1 MENLLIRN
9 AEIWP
14 LDSSRVISKGWL
26 TARDGVITAIAPGEP
41 PTELTAKTVIDGEGM
56 LLMPGLADCHT
67 HLMEYATAEINAT
80 RGRAQRMSAVANL
93 LTALRCGIVATGEH
107 NLGHPTLKMPMGEY
121 KDILRSVPMA
131 SAVAYGCCWLGFEPK
146 VLTSATRPGQAFS
159 REVLTDEDYAA
170 MAEASEFAGEN
181 LFLNCTC
188 ANAPLSAAPHAG
200 EVTYDR
206 QTLEHIVEL
215 FHARGRAI
223 GAHIEGDEAARLF
236 IECGGDVIHHGHNT
250 TPEVWRLMAEKGV
263 ALVLTPA
270 AGTSKRPLTPEQTL
284 ELYRAGVFLALA
296 SDSYIY
302 PHPQAESQ
310 LQHFIPGGAAGTVED
325 LMAVG
330 AVDGG
335 GTDDPLGHQ
344 PPVRAQEDALHL
356 ITVNPRRLL
365 HPRDELTALKPGS
378 PADMILCRRL
388 PALETEDPN
397 DILLVITGG
406 ELQVDKRK

>member
-215 FHARGRAI
+215 FHTRGRAI

-302 PHPQAESQ
+302 PHPQADWERLPADRLAGPESF
-310 LQHFIPGGAAGTVED
+310 LSI
-325 LMAVG
+325 VG
-330 AVDGG
+330 
-335 GTDDPLGHQ
+335 
-344 PPVRAQEDALHL
+344 PVLRYLTEHGVTKEDALHL

>member
-250 TPEVWRLMAEKGV
+250 TPEVWRLMVEKGV

-302 PHPQAESQ
+302 PHPQADWERLPADRLAGPESF
-310 LQHFIPGGAAGTVED
+310 LSI
-325 LMAVG
+325 VG
-330 AVDGG
+330 
-335 GTDDPLGHQ
+335 
-344 PPVRAQEDALHL
+344 PVLRYLTEHGVTKEEALHL

>member
-188 ANAPLSAAPHAG
+188 ANAPLSTAPHAG

-250 TPEVWRLMAEKGV
+250 TPEVWRLMVEKGV

-302 PHPQAESQ
+302 PHPQADWERLPADRLAGPESF
-310 LQHFIPGGAAGTVED
+310 LSI
-325 LMAVG
+325 VG
-330 AVDGG
+330 
-335 GTDDPLGHQ
+335 
-344 PPVRAQEDALHL
+344 PVLRYLTEHGVTKEDALHL

-365 HPRDELTALKPGS
+365 HPRDELTVLKPGS

>member
-121 KDILRSVPMA
+121 KDILHSVPMA

-215 FHARGRAI
+215 FHARGQAI

-302 PHPQAESQ
+302 PHPQADWERLPADRLAGPESF
-310 LQHFIPGGAAGTVED
+310 LSI
-325 LMAVG
+325 VG
-330 AVDGG
+330 
-335 GTDDPLGHQ
+335 
-344 PPVRAQEDALHL
+344 PVLRYLTEHGVTKEDALHL

>member
-1 MENLLIRN
+1 M
-9 AEIWP
+9 
-14 LDSSRVISKGWL
+14 
-26 TARDGVITAIAPGEP
+26 
-41 PTELTAKTVIDGEGM
+41 
-56 LLMPGLADCHT
+56 
-67 HLMEYATAEINAT
+67 
-80 RGRAQRMSAVANL
+80 
-93 LTALRCGIVATGEH
+93 
-107 NLGHPTLKMPMGEY
+107 
-121 KDILRSVPMA
+121 
-131 SAVAYGCCWLGFEPK
+131 
-146 VLTSATRPGQAFS
+146 
-159 REVLTDEDYAA
+159 
-170 MAEASEFAGEN
+170 
-181 LFLNCTC
+181 
-188 ANAPLSAAPHAG
+188 
-200 EVTYDR
+200 
-206 QTLEHIVEL
+206 EL

-302 PHPQAESQ
+302 PHPQADWERLPADRLAGPESF
-310 LQHFIPGGAAGTVED
+310 LSI
-325 LMAVG
+325 VG
-330 AVDGG
+330 
-335 GTDDPLGHQ
+335 
-344 PPVRAQEDALHL
+344 PVLRYLTEHGVTKEDALHL

>member
-1 MENLLIRN
+1 MEDLLIYN

-14 LDSSRVISKGWL
+14 LDGSRVISGGWL
-26 TARDGVITAIAPGEP
+26 TAKNGTITAVAAGDP
-41 PTELTAKTVIDGEGM
+41 PAELSAGTVVDGAGM
-56 LLMPGLADCHT
+56 VLMPGMADCHT

-80 RGRAQRMSAVANL
+80 RGRAQSMSAVANL

-107 NLGHPTLKMPMGEY
+107 NLGHPTLSMPMEEY
-121 KDILRSVPMA
+121 KTILRSVPMA

-159 REVLTDEDYAA
+159 TDVLTDGDYAA
-170 MAEASEFAGEN
+170 MAEASEFAGES

-250 TPEVWRLMAEKGV
+250 TPEVWKLMAEKGV

-302 PHPQAESQ
+302 PHPQADWERLPADRLAGPESFMAMVAPV
-310 LQHFIPGGAAGTVED
+310 LRHLVQHGLTRE
-325 LMAVG
+325 
-330 AVDGG
+330 
-335 GTDDPLGHQ
+335 
-344 PPVRAQEDALHL
+344 EALHL

-365 HPRDELTALKPGS
+365 HPGEELAVLKPGS

>member
-26 TARDGVITAIAPGEP
+26 TARDGVITAIAPGAP

-302 PHPQAESQ
+302 PHPHADWERLPADRLAGPESF
-310 LQHFIPGGAAGTVED
+310 LSI
-325 LMAVG
+325 VG
-330 AVDGG
+330 
-335 GTDDPLGHQ
+335 
-344 PPVRAQEDALHL
+344 PVLRYLTEHGVTKEDALHL